1 MPSIEKQSNYYKNYL
16 KQSIMKITKIL
27 FAIALLSLSTFAK
40 AAGTISEPQAEKALS
55 QEVKALIQSANITS
69 LGEGVTTVNF
79 MLNSHNQIM
88 VTSTSNAESDAAL
101 KEILNY
107 KKLNIDGLDAYKI
120 YTIRVKI
127 EKL

>member
-1 MPSIEKQSNYYKNYL
+1 
-16 KQSIMKITKIL
+16 MKITKIL

-107 KKLNIDGLDAYKI
+107 KKVN
-120 YTIRVKI
+120 
-127 EKL
+127 